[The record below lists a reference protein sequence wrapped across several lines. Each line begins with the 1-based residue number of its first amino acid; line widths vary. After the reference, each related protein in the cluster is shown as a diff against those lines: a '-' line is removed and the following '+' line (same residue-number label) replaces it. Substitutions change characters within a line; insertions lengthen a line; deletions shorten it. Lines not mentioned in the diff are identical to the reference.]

1 VLVSFDI
8 TQYIFVFYH
17 FFAEIFVSYKK
28 NSYLCN
34 EFLSMNK
41 NMKKQYQQPD
51 MEVVAI
57 NGASQMLA
65 GSDKVMTVTG
75 SDLHGG
81 GPGGSIT
88 GDNKDARSD
97 EYYDMDDDDL
107 DW

>member
-1 VLVSFDI
+1 M
-8 TQYIFVFYH
+8 FYH

-41 NMKKQYQQPD
+41 NMKKQYQQPN

-65 GSDKVMTVTG
+65 GSSVGNVETNAGMKF
-75 SDLHGG
+75 GG
-81 GPGGSIT
+81 GGKG
-88 GDNKDARSD
+88 DARSD
-97 EYYDMDDDDL
+97 EYYDMGDDDL

>member
-1 VLVSFDI
+1 M
-8 TQYIFVFYH
+8 FYH

-28 NSYLCN
+28 NPYLCN

-65 GSDKVMTVTG
+65 GSSVGNVVTNAGMNFGGG
-75 SDLHGG
+75 SDEH
-81 GPGGSIT
+81 
-88 GDNKDARSD
+88 ARSD
-97 EYYDMDDDDL
+97 EYYDMGDDDL

>member
-1 VLVSFDI
+1 MCFI
-8 TQYIFVFYH
+8 T

-41 NMKKQYQQPD
+41 NLKKQYQQPD

-57 NGASQMLA
+57 NGASQLLD
-65 GSDKVMTVTG
+65 GSPVGNVKTNADMKY
-75 SDLHGG
+75 GG
-81 GPGGSIT
+81 GGTEYS
-88 GDNKDARSD
+88 RSD

>member
-1 VLVSFDI
+1 
-8 TQYIFVFYH
+8 VFYH

-28 NSYLCN
+28 NPYLCN

-57 NGASQMLA
+57 NGASQLLA
-65 GSDKVMTVTG
+65 GSDKMTVDG
-75 SDLHGG
+75 GNSGLHGG
-81 GPGGSIT
+81 GPGGTIT
-88 GDNKDARSD
+88 GSDEPPRSD
-97 EYYDMDDDDL
+97 EYYDMGGDDL

>member
-1 VLVSFDI
+1 M
-8 TQYIFVFYH
+8 FYH
-17 FFAEIFVSYKK
+17 FFAEIFASYKK

-65 GSDKVMTVTG
+65 GSVKGIDSNVGLNPEIKSGKV
-75 SDLHGG
+75 
-81 GPGGSIT
+81 
-88 GDNKDARSD
+88 DARSD
-97 EYYDMDDDDL
+97 EYFDMGDDDL

>member
-57 NGASQMLA
+57 NGASQLL
-65 GSDKVMTVTG
+65 D
-75 SDLHGG
+75 
-81 GPGGSIT
+81 GSIT
-88 GDNKDARSD
+88 RVNTDPEVDLKPEIKPGTGPARSD
-97 EYYDMDDDDL
+97 EYYDMGDDDL